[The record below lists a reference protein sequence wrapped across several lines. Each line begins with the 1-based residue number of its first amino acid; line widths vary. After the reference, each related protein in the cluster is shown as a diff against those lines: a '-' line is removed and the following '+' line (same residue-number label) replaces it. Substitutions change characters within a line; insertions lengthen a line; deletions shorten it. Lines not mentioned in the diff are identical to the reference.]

1 MAILAHH
8 ARGPLISSLVVRII
22 TFPGLLTS
30 YSPVAWS
37 NLLSTLRYVD
47 TWTLHH
53 GSLNYIS
60 RSLLVLICIVVVTVP
75 SVSRLSSSPFNTTNT
90 LPRASTIAYIIHH
103 WHLRRGICLPLPS
116 HIFYLA
122 VNSSLRSYT
131 TRIRAHALNT
141 TFLEEILSSGGHYDF
156 FVMFEY
162 VSSFSSRS
170 LAANLIVCTCTQPTC

>member
-60 RSLLVLICIVVVTVP
+60 RSLLVLICIVVSP
-75 SVSRLSSSPFNTTNT
+75 SPRFPDYPRRLSTRQTLYPGLQILPISYTIGICGEVYVSHSRPTSFTWLST
-90 LPRASTIAYIIHH
+90 LPCAVTLHESELTLSTHH
-103 WHLRRGICLPLPS
+103 SWRRFCHLGD
-116 HIFYLA
+116 
-122 VNSSLRSYT
+122 T
-131 TRIRAHALNT
+131 
-141 TFLEEILSSGGHYDF
+141 DF